1 MYPRDCGCQCL
12 IRLVLLSH
20 SVLEGIQ
27 YQITHLKVIG
37 VGGRGAGG
45 SCPVPRFPA
54 DGALLPLEFRDE
66 HHPKRPVGSFEF
78 QMHGPYCRWVG
89 FRCCRLPFVLGD
101 PARRSASPPASRTQR
116 AVQPSAA
123 AGPLKG
129 GGPENNFFEQPFL
142 LARTSRKQPSEL
154 FGARPEILCAL
165 AAADRI
171 LTCCLTICRTS
182 AD

>member
-1 MYPRDCGCQCL
+1 MAANGAKK
-12 IRLVLLSH
+12 
-20 SVLEGIQ
+20 GAGK

-78 QMHGPYCRWVG
+78 QMHGPCCRWVG
-89 FRCCRLPFVLGD
+89 FRCCRLPFVVRGD
-101 PARRSASPPASRTQR
+101 VIIPCDDSGGDGRAALRAGIAAPR

-123 AGPLKG
+123 AGPPPLWKGEYLLCHGCLK
-129 GGPENNFFEQPFL
+129 
-142 LARTSRKQPSEL
+142 
-154 FGARPEILCAL
+154 I
-165 AAADRI
+165 
-171 LTCCLTICRTS
+171 
-182 AD
+182 